1 MFIFRRDTMERE
13 INVKLKDYKGLK
25 EDFTQVANSMQDY
38 IEDPYTF
45 SVYFYLCRTY
55 NREYGYSF
63 PSIKTIA
70 KKTHISEWKVKKS
83 LAWLI
88 ERKFIIKKQLKNGEE
103 FMNNT
108 YIIRYIDMKDIIEE
122 IIKNEEDSY
131 VKIKVDT
138 NDIIEE
144 KCESDSESQL

>member
-1 MFIFRRDTMERE
+1 
-13 INVKLKDYKGLK
+13 
-25 EDFTQVANSMQDY
+25 
-38 IEDPYTF
+38 
-45 SVYFYLCRTY
+45 
-55 NREYGYSF
+55 
-63 PSIKTIA
+63 
-70 KKTHISEWKVKKS
+70 
-83 LAWLI
+83 
-88 ERKFIIKKQLKNGEE
+88 
-103 FMNNT
+103 MNNT